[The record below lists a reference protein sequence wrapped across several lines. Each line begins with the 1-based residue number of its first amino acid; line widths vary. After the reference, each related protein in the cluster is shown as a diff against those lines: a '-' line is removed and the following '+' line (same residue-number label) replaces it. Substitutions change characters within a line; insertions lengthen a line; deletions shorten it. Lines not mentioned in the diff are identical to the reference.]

1 MRGPGR
7 LLGIVGLALLLPVAA
22 FAVPAIPAAPTI
34 DEAKAA
40 MLVDPAVALKLAGA
54 VEQVARRQP
63 ASEAQRI
70 AVATAEW
77 VRAEAMIRLNNADA
91 AAPIVS
97 AALLAVGDL
106 QPPIK
111 LQGDLLLSRAGI
123 ASTTGNAPQALQDY
137 LSAYRIFATV
147 REPRSEAI
155 ALQDI
160 GSIYKAAS
168 NSDRALYYYRLAEE
182 TFPND
187 PKLALSNANN
197 QANALYELDRY
208 ADAELAFKRA
218 LALATTLA
226 LPRQQLKS
234 LNNLALAQ
242 IGTGELAA
250 AEKSLARAMKLSGQ
264 PESAGYRPLV
274 IGTAAELALARKQ
287 PRAATHLAEAA
298 LADAGP
304 DAATQLYR
312 RVQWTAYQAYKLEG
326 DGPAAL
332 RHLEI
337 FKRLDDEGRALAA
350 STNASLMAA
359 QFDFANQ
366 NGRIAMLKAGQL
378 QRDIALNR
386 LQARQNL
393 LILGS
398 LLLVVSI
405 GLVALMINLRS
416 LRRSRDR
423 VRAANN
429 RLTVVNAELTEA
441 LLAKSQFLATTS
453 HEIRTPLNGVL
464 GMTQILLADRSVT
477 GMVRERITL
486 VQGAG
491 EAMRALIDD
500 ILDFAKLDAGKLE
513 IHAIETD
520 LPRLFDEVVAFWQGR
535 AAEQGLVLTLDRPD
549 CPERVLVDGRRLQQ
563 ILSNL
568 LSNAI
573 KFTATGSVK
582 VHVSTQHGG
591 DGEHLKIAVTDSG
604 MGIPPAAF
612 ELIFEKFRQL
622 DAGTTRRFSGT
633 GLGLAIS
640 QTLARAMGGDIGVAS
655 EVDIGSTFTLSLPCQ
670 RVSRVLS
677 AADRGDHAADGL
689 AGARLLLVGANPIV
703 QGVLHAVLT
712 PCVAS
717 FAVGADFAAVVERA
731 HGQAVDIV
739 LVDATALHAEP
750 AEHSDLWELAA
761 ATRHLPARL
770 VVLWPNAIE
779 EELAPLRAAG
789 YQVISK
795 PVTGSELASRLA
807 ECFAA
812 LEPAVLVKSNV
823 VTVP

>member
-1 MRGPGR
+1 MRGLRR
-7 LLGIVGLALLLPVAA
+7 LLGIVGFASLMPFAA
-22 FAVPAIPAAPTI
+22 FAAPVVPPVPTI

-40 MLVDPAVALKLAGA
+40 MLVDPAIALTLAA
-54 VEQVARRQP
+54 KVEQAARHRP
-63 ASEAQRI
+63 PSEAQRI
-70 AVATAEW
+70 AVATAQW
-77 VRAEAMIRLNNADA
+77 VRAEAMIRLNNADGA
-91 AAPIVS
+91 VPIVS
-97 AALLAVGDL
+97 SALLAVGNL

-123 ASTTGNAPQALQDY
+123 SSSTGNSPKALQDY
-137 LSAYRIFATV
+137 LAAYRIFSQVHEA
-147 REPRSEAI
+147 RSEAI

-160 GSIYKAAS
+160 GSIYRDAG
-168 NSDRALYYYRLAEE
+168 NRDRALYYYRLAEE

-208 ADAELAFKRA
+208 ADAEREFKRA
-218 LALATTLA
+218 LVLATKLD
-226 LPRQQLKS
+226 LPRQQLKIF
-234 LNNLALAQ
+234 NNLALAQ

-250 AEKSLARAMKLSGQ
+250 AEASLARAMKLSER

-274 IGTAAELALARKQ
+274 LGTAAELALARKQ
-287 PRAATHLAEAA
+287 PRAATNFAESA
-298 LADAGP
+298 LTGAGP
-304 DAATQLYR
+304 DAVTQLYR
-312 RVQWTAYQAYKLEG
+312 RVQWSAYQAYKLEG

-405 GLVALMINLRS
+405 GLVALAVNLRS

-520 LPRLFDEVVAFWQGR
+520 LPRLLDEVVAFWQGR
-535 AAEQGLVLTLDRPD
+535 AAEQGLALTLDRPD

-573 KFTATGSVK
+573 KFTPEGSVK
-582 VHVSTQHGG
+582 VHVGTQRDD
-591 DGEHLKIAVTDSG
+591 DGEHLKIAVADSG

-655 EVDIGSTFTLSLPCQ
+655 EVGTGSTFTLSLPVQ
-670 RVSRVLS
+670 RVSPVIP
-677 AADRGDHAADGL
+677 ANDRGAAVAGGL
-689 AGARLLLVGANPIV
+689 VGARLLLVGANPIV
-703 QGVLHAVLT
+703 QGVLRAVLT
-712 PCVAS
+712 PCVAN
-717 FAVGADFAAVVERA
+717 FAVVPDFAAVVERA
-731 HGQAVDIV
+731 HAKLVDVV

-750 AEHSDLWELAA
+750 GGDSDLLELAA
-761 ATRHLPARL
+761 ATRHLPVRL
-770 VVLWPNAIE
+770 VVLWPNAIG

-789 YQVISK
+789 FQVISK

-807 ECFAA
+807 DCFAA
-812 LEPAVLVKSNV
+812 LEPAVLVKSSV